1 MENREDS
8 SGFCDEIGWKQMSL
22 GVEEPGVEEG
32 QPHGKPRGTVAMRD
46 VECLYERDH
55 RHRR

>member
-8 SGFCDEIGWKQMSL
+8 SGFCDEIGWKRMSL

-32 QPHGKPRGTVAMRD
+32 QEAVFKS
-46 VECLYERDH
+46 DH
-55 RHRR
+55 R